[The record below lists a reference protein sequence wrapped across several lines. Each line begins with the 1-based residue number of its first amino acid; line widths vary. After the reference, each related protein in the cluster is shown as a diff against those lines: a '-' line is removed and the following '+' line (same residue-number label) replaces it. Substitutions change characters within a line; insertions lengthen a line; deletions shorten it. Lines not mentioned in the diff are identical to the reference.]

1 MLIVRGLLLS
11 NLNIHPVEKNSLFF
25 DKYRYSIRFNLNEL
39 GVIRGLSYKH
49 IDKIVRERNKF
60 RGENRSFY
68 RGSNQL
74 ITVEDVVKLKTVC
87 ELLCQYKDESKL
99 TISYHTGYVYTN
111 SLELAEKI
119 FDLNFIGYFRVQ
131 EAVQVC
137 PPGTIALKNP
147 KWTHRTYFKSRQ
159 LSDNQRQQLIEY
171 LRSRENV
178 RLSPGLKMWMDT
190 DNHRYWNTYTQDYFF
205 FDHNNDGE
213 VLFLNMVSARITG
226 RTLQIV
232 AK

>member
-1 MLIVRGLLLS
+1 MRASLS
-11 NLNIHPVEKNSLFF
+11 FKIQIYPVEKNSLFF
-25 DKYRYSIRFNLNEL
+25 NQYRYSVRFNLSEL
-39 GVIRGLSYKH
+39 GVIRGLKYEY

-60 RGENRSFY
+60 RSEHRGFY

-74 ITVEDVVKLKTVC
+74 ITAEEVANLKTVC
-87 ELLCQYKDESKL
+87 KLLSQYQDELKL
-99 TISYHTGYVYTN
+99 SISYHTGYVYTN
-111 SLELAEKI
+111 NFKLAEKI
-119 FDLNFIGYFRVQ
+119 FELDFIGYFRIQ
-131 EAVQVC
+131 QAVQVC
-137 PPGTIALKNP
+137 PAGTIALKNP

-159 LSDNQRQQLIEY
+159 LNDQQREQLIGY
-171 LRSRENV
+171 LQSRENI
-178 RLSPGLKMWMDT
+178 RLSPGLKSWMEQ
-190 DNHRYWNTYTQDYFF
+190 NNNLYWNTYTQDYYF

>member
-1 MLIVRGLLLS
+1 MTARGLLLS
-11 NLNIHPVEKNSLFF
+11 NLEIHPVEKNSLFF

-49 IDKIVRERNKF
+49 IDKIVCERNKF
-60 RGENRSFY
+60 RSENRSFY

-74 ITVEDVVKLKTVC
+74 ITADEVENLKTVC

-99 TISYHTGYVYTN
+99 SISYHTGYVYTN
-111 SLELAEKI
+111 NLELVEKI
-119 FDLNFIGYFRVQ
+119 SELNFIGYFRVQ
-131 EAVQVC
+131 QAVQVC
-137 PPGTIALKNP
+137 PAGTIALKNP

-159 LSDNQRQQLIEY
+159 LSDNQREQLIGY
-171 LRSRENV
+171 LKSRENI
-178 RLSPGLKMWMDT
+178 RLSPGLKSWMEQ
-190 DNHRYWNTYTQDYFF
+190 NNNLYWNTYTQDYYF

-213 VLFLNMVSARITG
+213 VLFINMVSARITG